1 LPLKLPK
8 RTGTKT
14 RKPEKIGIIG
24 GLADPVGWTV
34 IYPFYLKIKRREKM
48 SIRINKLLDFIIL
61 SSFTYYKK
69 SK

>member
-24 GLADPVGWTV
+24 GLAGSVGWTV
-34 IYPFYLKIKRREKM
+34 IYPFFKK
-48 SIRINKLLDFIIL
+48 NKKERKDVDPN
-61 SSFTYYKK
+61 K
-69 SK
+69 